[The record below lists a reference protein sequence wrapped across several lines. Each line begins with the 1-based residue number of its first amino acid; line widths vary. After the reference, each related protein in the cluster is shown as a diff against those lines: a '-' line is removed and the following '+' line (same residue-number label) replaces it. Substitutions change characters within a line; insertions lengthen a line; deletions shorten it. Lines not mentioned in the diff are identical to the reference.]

1 MAVCRLMALNEERLM
16 ASRDRKRSVL
26 SSSSSRTFMTPKA
39 SWPTRRMMKALMQN
53 VTHRQIIW
61 GMRQAGGEIIVVYKL
76 RDEGRLRLTW
86 KIMLNEAFWML
97 LFRIFR
103 VIVAVVCSIT
113 SNPSPSVRTKQS
125 DTNKWKFI

>member
-61 GMRQAGGEIIVVYKL
+61 GMRQAGGGIIVYKL

-103 VIVAVVCSIT
+103 VIVAVVCSVT

>member
-1 MAVCRLMALNEERLM
+1 M

>member
-61 GMRQAGGEIIVVYKL
+61 GMRQAGGGIIVVYKL